1 VTWISPLGLP
11 IVQPYKKERSFT
23 VVTAFQNL
31 NLAVDYDDLPV
42 QKRKQRT
49 ALPPNF
55 VHSLDATHMLITC
68 RKMMEKKLVF
78 ASVHDSYWTHPCD
91 IDEMNEVL
99 RDAFVELYEK
109 PLLENFRD
117 SLVRRYPHI
126 TFPEV
131 PMRGNLDLQSVKKST
146 YFFH

>member
-1 VTWISPLGLP
+1 M
-11 IVQPYKKERSFT
+11 
-23 VVTAFQNL
+23 TAFQNL
-31 NLAVDYDDLPV
+31 NLAVEYDDLPV

-68 RKMMEKKLVF
+68 KKMMEKKLVF

-91 IDEMNEVL
+91 VDEMNEAL
-99 RDAFVELYEK
+99 REAFVELYEQ
-109 PLLENFRD
+109 PLLENFRN
-117 SLVRRYPHI
+117 SLVRRYPQI
-126 TFPEV
+126 SFPKV
-131 PMRGNLDLQSVKKST
+131 PTRGNLDLKLVKKST